1 MKIDLLDPA
10 SFAGGQ
16 PHAQFTWLRRNAPVY
31 RHSEP
36 GGPGF
41 WAVTRYQDI
50 VEIERD
56 FRRFSNEPTI
66 MIADPDPDLSLD
78 FGEHRMML
86 TMDPPRHTA
95 FRKLIRDAFTAGAAD
110 GMAARIG
117 DLARRIVDGVIEKGA
132 CDFVADVAG
141 EMPSFVIAEMMG
153 LPPEDGRELYK
164 LTEIIHTSPDV
175 MPQDQIVSAVMRMF
189 DYADGVIREKRARPE
204 NDLASRL
211 LQAEVDGERLDDIDF
226 KLFFLLLIDAGG
238 DTTRN
243 LVAGGML
250 ALIERPEI
258 LARLRADFP
267 GLLPGAREELLRW
280 CSPVVYMRRTALE
293 DAIIAGQ
300 PVREGDKVVLYY
312 GAANRDEERFADPDR
327 IDISRSPNEHLAFG
341 TGPHR
346 CLGMHIA
353 RIEIDALLS
362 EVLARMHNLELTA
375 EPDWLE
381 SSFISGPRRMM
392 VRFSPGPPA
401 ATGH

>member
-16 PHAQFTWLRRNAPVY
+16 PHGQFAWLRANAPVY
-31 RHSEP
+31 RHPEP

-41 WAVTRYQDI
+41 WAVTRYRDI
-50 VEIERD
+50 VEVERD
-56 FRRFSNEPTI
+56 FRRFSNSPTI
-66 MIADPDPDLSLD
+66 MIADPDPEFSLD
-78 FGEHRMML
+78 LGERRMML

-95 FRKLIRDAFTAGAAD
+95 FRKLIRDAFTDAAAAGMQA
-110 GMAARIG
+110 GIRG
-117 DLARRIVDGVIEKGA
+117 LATRIVNGVIGKGE

-175 MPQDQIVSAVMRMF
+175 LPRDEIVNAVIAMF
-189 DYADGVIREKRARPE
+189 DYAEGVIREKRARPGS
-204 NDLASRL
+204 DLASRI
-211 LQAEVDGERLDDIDF
+211 LQAEVDGERLDDLDF

-243 LVAGGML
+243 LVAGGLL
-250 ALIERPEI
+250 ALLEHPETM
-258 LARLRADFP
+258 ARLRADIS

-280 CSPVVYMRRTALE
+280 CSPVIYMRRTVTE
-293 DAIIAGQ
+293 DAEIAGQ
-300 PVREGDKVVLYY
+300 AVAEGDKVVLYY
-312 GAANRDEERFADPDR
+312 GAANRDGGHFDRPDR
-327 IDISRSPNEHLAFG
+327 FDIGRSPNDHLAFG

-353 RIEIDALLS
+353 RVEIDALLA
-362 EVLARMHNLELTA
+362 EVLERMHDLELAA
-375 EPDWLE
+375 EPEWLE
-381 SSFISGPRRMM
+381 SNFISGPRRMP
-392 VRFSPGPPA
+392 VRFRPGPERSCEA
-401 ATGH
+401 